1 MAEGDG
7 LQLDDGRWLKVQA
20 AMEDIVE
27 VRHKDPISLCA
38 LHGTWEIG
46 ICRPKFETMF
56 FDSARPCNRRYAPW
70 PRGGSSKGPVRL
82 SAGRR
87 CLAATAIITT
97 IMTVSIIMS
106 DQQHGIS
113 QLALLRQQ
121 SWLSPAFPTGS
132 YSYSHGIEW
141 AVEAGHIH
149 DRKSLVDWLEADLCY
164 GSGRNEAIFLI
175 GPGVRQ
181 ERTTA
186 ESCLKLLNSRPP
198 FGGHRNLRL
207 KLRSRPRACLAT
219 LRRVWPDPL
228 LETFSELLAELRIS
242 PVLSVVLGLR
252 AAKQDIPATLA
263 LPAFLQSYL
272 ANLITAGVRLV
283 PLGQTDGQLALAEL
297 EPAVLAVAAQ
307 AQQATIYDLGSVGFM
322 VDLASALHETQYTRL
337 FRS

>member
-1 MAEGDG
+1 M
-7 LQLDDGRWLKVQA
+7 
-20 AMEDIVE
+20 
-27 VRHKDPISLCA
+27 
-38 LHGTWEIG
+38 
-46 ICRPKFETMF
+46 
-56 FDSARPCNRRYAPW
+56 
-70 PRGGSSKGPVRL
+70 
-82 SAGRR
+82 
-87 CLAATAIITT
+87 TA
-97 IMTVSIIMS
+97 SIIMS

-141 AVEAGHIH
+141 AVEGGHIH
-149 DRKSLVDWLEADLCY
+149 DRQSLVDWLEADLCY
-164 GSGRNEAIFLI
+164 GSGRNEAIFF
-175 GPGVRQ
+175 VEAWRCAK
-181 ERTTA
+181 ENDR
-186 ESCLKLLNSRPP
+186 EKCLEIADLAAAFRGTSEFALETSQQAA
-198 FGGHRNLRL
+198 
-207 KLRSRPRACLAT
+207 SCLAT

-228 LETFSELLAELRIS
+228 LETLSELLSELRIS
-242 PVLSVVLGLR
+242 PVLSVVLGVR

-283 PLGQTDGQLALAEL
+283 PLGQTDGQLAIAEL

-307 AQQATIYDLGSVGFM
+307 AQQATIHDLGSVGFM